1 MTLDDK
7 DDRFSGAKSE
17 SYLTHRYSPKKD
29 EITGEAKRLI
39 QDFIQWNLNA
49 PLMRKL
55 YREWSKNDK
64 EERKT
69 LCLHEQSDMQD

>member
-1 MTLDDK
+1 MSRYEFDE
-7 DDRFSGAKSE
+7 RFSGIKSE

-29 EITGEAKRLI
+29 EVTGEAKRLI

-64 EERKT
+64 EKRKA
-69 LCLHEQSDMQD
+69 LCLHEQPDMQD